1 MTLLTDTPVAGGQPP
16 ATTPAA
22 SVPPSG
28 TPVAPASEQTATGK
42 DKAAPVA
49 PAAPAGK
56 EAVDNGQGKP
66 AAEAKAAPQG
76 APETYDFKPSPDGQ
90 TLEEQPRSA
99 LSEVARDLNLT
110 NDAAQKIVDKMA
122 PALRAQ
128 TLRNVESMVAGW
140 IAETKADPEIGGA
153 KLGETQALAQ
163 RAMAY
168 ATPELRK
175 LLGPVSE
182 GGSGLGNHKAIIAW
196 AAALGRRLSPDTK
209 VVTGSQPTPP
219 PLTAVERLAG
229 TYGNA

>member
-1 MTLLTDTPVAGGQPP
+1 MTLLTDTPVAGGQPSATPP
-16 ATTPAA
+16 ASGAPSSGTPAA
-22 SVPPSG
+22 
-28 TPVAPASEQTATGK
+28 PAVEQKATGTG
-42 DKAAPVA
+42 KAAETA

-56 EAVDNGQGKP
+56 EVADNGQGKP
-66 AAEAKAAPQG
+66 ADAKAAPQG
-76 APETYDFKPSPDGQ
+76 APETYEFKPSPDGQ
-90 TLEEQPRSA
+90 ELAEQPRAA

-110 NDAAQKIVDKMA
+110 NEAAQKIVDKMA

-128 TLRNVESMVAGW
+128 TLRNVESMVTGW

-153 KLGETQALAQ
+153 KLGETQAYAQ
-163 RAMAY
+163 RALAF

-182 GGSGLGNHKAIIAW
+182 GGSGLGNHKAILAW

-219 PLTAVERLAG
+219 PLSAVERLAG